1 MTDDHHDDLPADAP
15 SRIKV
20 LEALLVEK
28 GLVHPAALDA
38 LIDTYETQVGPRK
51 GAQALRVP
59 GLETRTEY

>member
-1 MTDDHHDDLPADAP
+1 MTNDHRNDLPADALL
-15 SRIKV
+15 RVKA

-28 GLVHPAALDA
+28 GPVHPAVLDA